1 MISRI
6 SRIVSPGEPVAEL
19 IPFGWVITSP
29 GNEVDLSNQKLSRTF
44 IDDYENLCN
53 LDILGV

>member
-1 MISRI
+1 MI

-19 IPFGWVITSP
+19 IPFVWVITSP